1 MISTRQFKNGKI
13 IKIGTALY
21 SIVSFQHIKPGKG
34 GAFVRTKLKSLKLGT
49 VIDKTFRPE
58 EKFEEAFIDEKKFQ
72 FLYHTGDTYH
82 FMDVASYEQIELDRD
97 ALGECANY
105 LKDNSEVKAS
115 VYNGG
120 IIGIQPPMFVEL
132 KVVSTEPGIRG
143 DTAKAAAKPATLET
157 GLIIQVPLFVN
168 NGDVIKVDTRT
179 GGYSGRV

>member
-1 MISTRQFKNGKI
+1 
-13 IKIGTALY
+13 
-21 SIVSFQHIKPGKG
+21 
-34 GAFVRTKLKSLKLGT
+34 VRTKLKSLKLGT

-82 FMDVASYEQIELDRD
+82 FMDVTSYEQIELDRD

-105 LKDNSEVKAS
+105 LKDNSDVKAS
-115 VYNGG
+115 VYNGR
-120 IIGIQPPMFVEL
+120 IIGIQPPMFVGL
-132 KVVSTEPGIRG
+132 KVVNTEPGVRG
-143 DTAKAAAKPATLET
+143 DTAKAAAKPARLET

-179 GGYSGRV
+179 GGYSGRM